1 MASLL
6 DILRSDILINFLYPF
21 LLIFFILFAVLEK
34 TKILGENKSQ
44 INAFLSLVISLL
56 FVIVNPSKNL
66 LNNLVLFL
74 AISLV
79 VIFVLFLL
87 FGFVSK
93 GDKPFEL
100 GGGLKT
106 AFQVAVVVAFVIFIL
121 SVTDVSGSWTKGIST
136 FFSSVSSS
144 FWADFLMVI
153 ILAGALAAVLKKGT
167 SA

>member
-1 MASLL
+1 MVSLL

-44 INAFLSLVISLL
+44 INAFLSLIISLL

-79 VIFVLFLL
+79 VIFVIFLL

-93 GDKPFEL
+93 GEKPFEL
-100 GGGLKT
+100 SGGMKT
-106 AFQVAVVVAFVIFIL
+106 IFQVTIVVAFVIFLL
-121 SVTDVSGSWTKGIST
+121 SVTDVTGSWANGIST

-144 FWADFLMVI
+144 FWTDFLMII
-153 ILAGALAAVLKKGT
+153 ILAGALAAVLKKK
-167 SA
+167 